1 MELLDRFYGI
11 KQAAGLAVVIGKD
24 GSAAV
29 NYCQVSLDGKNLFF
43 EKKLTGLSLQEL
55 GKQVKTGM
63 SLSVSISGKGVLF
76 KQLDKV
82 EEIDTSNFS
91 AVLPNASIDDFYVQ
105 HFPSGEHSFVAVIRK
120 TDADKWLDAISEQG
134 HTALMLSLGPFPVA
148 HILPQLNIYDEEI
161 IFAGIKIARSADKSW
176 EKVSF
181 HEEFQAPYTIKV
193 ENEVLDQQLLL
204 PYAAAFQLLLSGKI
218 DAVRA
223 DVPTLGSAFEELIS
237 DRKFKLNGMVI
248 LLVFFVLLLVNFVW
262 LSGLNADNVRLAAE
276 VSSSAR
282 TSTDQQAL
290 NDEIRQKESLLRDL
304 GWDGG
309 INKSSLIDQAAAL
322 MPGEITLKEIS
333 LNPIDGAADH
343 SFGALKFRERK
354 ILIRGESAQIIPVNE
369 WAARLKS
376 KKWVKNV
383 ELESYNFNNEL
394 NTGIFTITLSY

>member
-11 KQAAGLAVVIGKD
+11 KQAGGLAIVVGKD
-24 GSAAV
+24 GGAVV
-29 NYCQVSLDGKNLFF
+29 NYCQVSLDGKNLSF
-43 EKKLTGLSLQEL
+43 EKKVTGLSLQEL
-55 GKQVKTGM
+55 GKQVKAGVP
-63 SLSVSISGKGVLF
+63 LGVSISGKGILY
-76 KQLDKV
+76 KQLERV
-82 EEIDTSNFS
+82 EEIGASNFS

-105 HFPSGEHSFVAVIRK
+105 HFPSGEQSFVAVIRK
-120 TDADKWLDAISEQG
+120 TEADKWLDIISEQG
-134 HTALMLSLGPFPVA
+134 LFPLMLSLGPFPAA
-148 HILPQLNIYDEEI
+148 HILPQLNIYEEEI
-161 IFAGIKIARSADKSW
+161 IFAGIKIARSEDKSW

-181 HEEFQAPYTIKV
+181 HEEFQAPFAVKA
-193 ENEVLDQQLLL
+193 ESEVLDQQLLL
-204 PYAAAFQLLLSGKI
+204 PYAAAFQLLLSGKL
-218 DAVRA
+218 DAVKA
-223 DVPTLGSAFEELIS
+223 NVPVLGSAFEGLIS
-237 DRKFKLNGMVI
+237 DRKFKVNGMVI
-248 LLVFFVLLLVNFVW
+248 LLVFFVLLLGNFVW
-262 LSGLNADNVRLAAE
+262 LSGLNAENARLAAE
-276 VSSSAR
+276 VSTSAR

-290 NDEIRQKESLLRDL
+290 NDRIRQKESLLRDL

-333 LNPIDGAADH
+333 VSPVDGAADH
-343 SFGALKFRERK
+343 GFGSLKFRERK

>member
-11 KQAAGLAVVIGKD
+11 KQAGGLAIVIGKD
-24 GSAAV
+24 GGAVV
-29 NYCQVSLDGKNLFF
+29 NYCQVSLDGKNLSF
-43 EKKLTGLSLQEL
+43 EKKVTGLSLQEL
-55 GKQVKTGM
+55 GKQGKTGIP
-63 SLSVSISGKGVLF
+63 LSVSISGRGVLY
-76 KQLDKV
+76 KQLERID
-82 EEIDTSNFS
+82 EIDASNFS
-91 AVLPNASIDDFYVQ
+91 SVLPNASIDDFYIQ
-105 HFPSGEHSFVAVIRK
+105 HFPSGGHSFVAVIRK
-120 TDADKWLDAISEQG
+120 TEADKWLDAISEQG
-134 HTALMLSLGPFPVA
+134 LSPLMLSLGPFPVA

-161 IFAGIKIARSADKSW
+161 IFAGIKIERSADKSW
-176 EKVSF
+176 EKVSS
-181 HEEFQAPYTIKV
+181 HEEFHAPYTIKV

-204 PYAAAFQLLLSGKI
+204 PYAAAFQLLLSGKL

-223 DVPTLGSAFEELIS
+223 DVSALESAFDGLIS
-237 DRKFKLNGMVI
+237 ERKFKVNGMVI
-248 LLVFFVLLLVNFVW
+248 LLVFFVLLLGNFVW
-262 LSGLNADNVRLAAE
+262 LSGLNADNARLAAE

-290 NDEIRQKESLLRDL
+290 NDEIRQKETLLRDL

-343 SFGALKFRERK
+343 GFGSMKFRERK

>member
-1 MELLDRFYGI
+1 L
-11 KQAAGLAVVIGKD
+11 
-24 GSAAV
+24 
-29 NYCQVSLDGKNLFF
+29 
-43 EKKLTGLSLQEL
+43 
-55 GKQVKTGM
+55 
-63 SLSVSISGKGVLF
+63 
-76 KQLDKV
+76 
-82 EEIDTSNFS
+82 
-91 AVLPNASIDDFYVQ
+91 
-105 HFPSGEHSFVAVIRK
+105 
-120 TDADKWLDAISEQG
+120 
-134 HTALMLSLGPFPVA
+134 
-148 HILPQLNIYDEEI
+148 QLNIYDEEI

-223 DVPTLGSAFEELIS
+223 DVPTLGSAFEGLIN
-237 DRKFKLNGMVI
+237 DRKFKVHGMVI
-248 LLVFFVLLLVNFVW
+248 LLVFFVVLLGNFVW
-262 LSGLNADNVRLAAE
+262 LSGLNADNARLAAE

-322 MPGEITLKEIS
+322 MPAEITLKEIS
-333 LNPIDGAADH
+333 VNPIDGAADH
-343 SFGALKFRERK
+343 GFGSLKFRERK
-354 ILIRGESAQIIPVNE
+354 MLIRGESVQIIPVNE
-369 WAARLKS
+369 WVARLKS

-394 NTGIFTITLSY
+394 NTGIFTIMLSY

>member
-1 MELLDRFYGI
+1 MELLDKFYGI
-11 KQAAGLAVVIGKD
+11 KQAGGLAIVIGKD
-24 GSAAV
+24 GSAVV
-29 NYCQVSLDGKNLFF
+29 NYCQVSLDGKNLSF
-43 EKKLTGLSLQEL
+43 EKKVTGLSLQEL
-55 GKQVKTGM
+55 RKQVKTGIP
-63 SLSVSISGKGVLF
+63 LSISISGKGVLY
-76 KQLDKV
+76 KQVEKI
-82 EEIDTSNFS
+82 EEIGPANFS

-120 TDADKWLDAISEQG
+120 TEVDKWLDAISEQG
-134 HTALMLSLGPFPVA
+134 LAPLMLSLGPFPVA

-161 IFAGIKIARSADKSW
+161 IFAGIKIARTADKSW

-204 PYAAAFQLLLSGKI
+204 PYAAAFQLLLSGKL
-218 DAVRA
+218 DALRA
-223 DVPTLGSAFEELIS
+223 DVPTLESAFEDLIS
-237 DRKFKLNGMVI
+237 DRKFKVNGMVI
-248 LLVFFVLLLVNFVW
+248 LLIFFVLLLGNFVW
-262 LSGLNADNVRLAAE
+262 LSGLNVENARLSAE
-276 VSSSAR
+276 VSTSAR

-290 NDEIRQKESLLRDL
+290 NDKIKQKESLLRDL

-333 LNPIDGAADH
+333 VSPIDGAADH
-343 SFGALKFRERK
+343 GFGSLKFRERK

>member
-24 GSAAV
+24 GSAIV
-29 NYCQVSLDGKNLFF
+29 NYCQVSLDGKNLSF
-43 EKKLTGLSLQEL
+43 EKKVTGLSLQEL
-55 GKQVKTGM
+55 GKQVKTGIP
-63 SLSVSISGKGVLF
+63 LSISISGRGVLY
-76 KQLDKV
+76 KQLERV
-82 EEIDTSNFS
+82 EEIGPSNFS
-91 AVLPNASIDDFYVQ
+91 AVLPNAAIDDFYVQ
-105 HFPSGEHSFVAVIRK
+105 HFPSGGHSFVAVIRK
-120 TDADKWLDAISEQG
+120 TEADKWLDAISKQG
-134 HTALMLSLGPFPVA
+134 LSPLMLSLGPFPIA

-161 IFAGIKIARSADKSW
+161 IFAGVKIVRSADKSW

-218 DAVRA
+218 DVVKA
-223 DVPTLGSAFEELIS
+223 DAPALGSAFEGLIS
-237 DRKFKLNGMVI
+237 DRKFKVNGMVI
-248 LLVFFVLLLVNFVW
+248 LLIFFVLLLGNFVW
-262 LSGLNADNVRLAAE
+262 LSGLNAENARLAAE
-276 VSSSAR
+276 VSTSAR

-290 NDEIRQKESLLRDL
+290 SDEIRQKESLLRDL

-309 INKSSLIDQAAAL
+309 INKSSLVDQAAAL
-322 MPGEITLKEIS
+322 MPAEITLKEIS
-333 LNPIDGAADH
+333 VNPVDGAADH
-343 SFGALKFRERK
+343 SFGSLKFRERK
-354 ILIRGESAQIIPVNE
+354 ILMRGESAQIILVNE

>member
-24 GSAAV
+24 GSAV
-29 NYCQVSLDGKNLFF
+29 INYCQVSLDGKHLLF
-43 EKKLTGLSLQEL
+43 EKKFTGLSLQEL
-55 GKQVKTGM
+55 GKQVKTRIP
-63 SLSVSISGKGVLF
+63 LSVSISGKGVLF
-76 KQLDKV
+76 KQMEKV
-82 EEIDTSNFS
+82 EEIGASNFS

-120 TDADKWLDAISEQG
+120 TEADKWLDAISEQG
-134 HTALMLSLGPFPVA
+134 YTALMLSLGPFPIT

-161 IFAGIKIARSADKSW
+161 IFAGIKIARSEDQSW

-181 HEEFQAPYTIKV
+181 HEEFQSPYTIKV
-193 ENEVLDQQLLL
+193 ESEVLDQQLLL
-204 PYAAAFQLLLSGKI
+204 PYAAAFQLLLSGKL
-218 DAVRA
+218 DAVKA
-223 DVPTLGSAFEELIS
+223 NVPVLGSAFEGLIS
-237 DRKFKLNGMVI
+237 DRKFKVNGMMI
-248 LLVFFVLLLVNFVW
+248 LLVFFVLLLGNFVW
-262 LSGLNADNVRLAAE
+262 LSGLNADNARLAAE

-290 NDEIRQKESLLRDL
+290 NDGIRQKESLLRDL

-343 SFGALKFRERK
+343 GFGSLKFRERK

>member
-1 MELLDRFYGI
+1 MELLETFYGI
-11 KQAAGLAVVIGKD
+11 KQAGGLAIVIGKD
-24 GSAAV
+24 GGAVV
-29 NYCQVSLDGKNLFF
+29 NYCQVSLDGKNLSF
-43 EKKLTGLSLQEL
+43 EKKVTGLSLQEL

-63 SLSVSISGKGVLF
+63 PLSVSISGRGVLY
-76 KQLDKV
+76 KQLEKID
-82 EEIDTSNFS
+82 EIDASNFS
-91 AVLPNASIDDFYVQ
+91 SVLPNASIDDFYVQ
-105 HFPSGEHSFVAVIRK
+105 HFPSGGHSFVAVIRK
-120 TDADKWLDAISEQG
+120 TEADKWLDAISEQG
-134 HTALMLSLGPFPVA
+134 LSPLMLSLGPFPVA

-161 IFAGIKIARSADKSW
+161 IFAGIKIERSADKSW

-181 HEEFQAPYTIKV
+181 HEEFHAPYTIKV

-204 PYAAAFQLLLSGKI
+204 PYAAAFQLLLSGKL

-223 DVPTLGSAFEELIS
+223 DVSALESAFYGLIS
-237 DRKFKLNGMVI
+237 DRKFKVNGMVI
-248 LLVFFVLLLVNFVW
+248 LLVFFVLLLGNFVW
-262 LSGLNADNVRLAAE
+262 LSGLNAENARLAAE
-276 VSSSAR
+276 VSTSAR

-290 NDEIRQKESLLRDL
+290 NDKIRQKESLLRDL

-309 INKSSLIDQAAAL
+309 INRSSLIDQAAAL

-333 LNPIDGAADH
+333 VNPVEGATDH
-343 SFGALKFRERK
+343 GFGSLKFRERK